1 MDIFQK
7 LEKGLR
13 KIYQKKIDK
22 HIFVPFIF
30 FLEIL
35 VAQVDQRFDLFDWE
49 IMRQNESINSISEG
63 YQYVFFATNANG
75 ILRFNKFSRKFDSN
89 IYLGQGIKS
98 KEIKHVYFDKN
109 TGILWIIGNEGI
121 EFSND
126 RKGNWNNIEFQRL
139 NVKSLRDIE
148 DFGASRNFLWIKTN
162 SRYIKLDHVSATFLG
177 VFAYP
182 DESNIDWGD
191 INFSSNYEF
200 NNFSLEDYFIE
211 QGWLLSNK
219 SASDNNGIFHNYRTF
234 LKTQNGFS
242 WIGLSNGQLLFIDDF
257 SKTITPKDVGISVS
271 IPLTISIGK
280 KLWFGSDGK
289 VIIYD
294 ERNDFFRT
302 LGYEKGIPIKKIE
315 FIKYFNDKVY
325 IASYSELI
333 VLDIKSKKI
342 VNSQISDLIKK
353 NNLFIDFLEV
363 VENKLYITLDGRT
376 YLFDE
381 NENINFDKFEYL
393 IEDNFRVE
401 GIYGFGEYLFFSSN
415 EGILYLRDNELIPSS
430 LYFNFRVNDVLKLN
444 NILYIGT
451 SGGLAIYDLE
461 LKQLNNFYDFS
472 FIRNIFKVELVGD
485 FLVLLTSTGLIK
497 LNLS

>member
-1 MDIFQK
+1 MA
-7 LEKGLR
+7 
-13 KIYQKKIDK
+13 
-22 HIFVPFIF
+22 V
-30 FLEIL
+30 
-35 VAQVDQRFDLFDWE
+35 
-49 IMRQNESINSISEG
+49 
-63 YQYVFFATNANG
+63 
-75 ILRFNKFSRKFDSN
+75 
-89 IYLGQGIKS
+89 
-98 KEIKHVYFDKN
+98 
-109 TGILWIIGNEGI
+109 
-121 EFSND
+121 
-126 RKGNWNNIEFQRL
+126 
-139 NVKSLRDIE
+139 
-148 DFGASRNFLWIKTN
+148 
-162 SRYIKLDHVSATFLG
+162 
-177 VFAYP
+177 
-182 DESNIDWGD
+182 
-191 INFSSNYEF
+191 
-200 NNFSLEDYFIE
+200 
-211 QGWLLSNK
+211 
-219 SASDNNGIFHNYRTF
+219 
-234 LKTQNGFS
+234 
-242 WIGLSNGQLLFIDDF
+242 
-257 SKTITPKDVGISVS
+257 
-271 IPLTISIGK
+271 
-280 KLWFGSDGK
+280 WFGSDGK

-302 LGYEKGIPIKKIE
+302 LGYEKGIPIQKIE

-401 GIYGFGEYLFFSSN
+401 GIYGYGEYLFFSSN
-415 EGILYLRDNELIPSS
+415 EGILNLRDNELIPSS